1 VDVKE
6 QWEGEQAILHD
17 LRGLLATI
25 RLWEYIA
32 RKSDQPEKRARAL
45 AAICQC
51 THAQSKLI
59 DELER
64 IRCSKS
70 AARHAR

>member
-1 VDVKE
+1 LPAV
-6 QWEGEQAILHD
+6 IIHD
-17 LRGLLATI
+17 LRGLLSTI

-32 RKSDQPEKRARAL
+32 RKSDHPEKRARAL

-51 THAQSKLI
+51 THAQSELI

-64 IRCSKS
+64 ARCSKS
-70 AARHAR
+70 ATRRPR